1 MELIKQIKESEAQ
14 AQQIIERAKANS
26 VESAEQGKASRLQ
39 AMEQAQ
45 KERKDAIAAAAAKA
59 ESQGLSEVQQLKA
72 QAEENRKKL
81 HQQVDGK
88 MAAAVAKVM
97 GYIKD

>member
-26 VESAEQGKASRLQ
+26 VESAEQDKASRLQ

-81 HQQVDGK
+81 HQKGDGK